1 MPRVG
6 MSNLDMLE
14 FGAGER
20 RAVVACSGE
29 ECMPVASPTRK
40 LQQAV
45 QRSGLDAR
53 SQLTA
58 LALAAR
64 DLLQENGEAGAGEM
78 QEAKG

>member
-1 MPRVG
+1 MPRAG
-6 MSNLDMLE
+6 MLNLDMLE
-14 FGAGER
+14 SGAGEH

-29 ECMPVASPTRK
+29 ECTPVASLTRK